1 MEPADRSKPR
11 ELDVCPE
18 APLVPSETYRVD
30 DDAYREIEAALC
42 KPAARRPAVAELFSR
57 PRPE

>member
-1 MEPADRSKPR
+1 
-11 ELDVCPE
+11 VCPE